1 MDYLSTL
8 ITQLKEK
15 RPHLKEGSISIY
27 RQGIISLFKTA
38 NDKNSIKT
46 FTDLDWLSEP
56 TLVGDD
62 ISDMTLQTQ
71 KILLQSA
78 SVFLDAAGKD
88 EELVKKYRAA
98 LFDVKK
104 LHDKA
109 TEGQNKTVKEEENW
123 CSWKSLEKV
132 RNNYKQQLM
141 NLGMLD
147 AKITPDKVKS
157 TQMALFQKW
166 VITSLYTY
174 QPPVR
179 ADYAMD
185 ILTQSEYDAV
195 SDEEKSKRNYL
206 VINKREKFFHFNKYK
221 THNLHGDKRVKVN
234 KPMNAVL
241 NKWLNVNKSGWLLLN
256 IRKEPVNENQLGKA
270 VTIAFDPC
278 GKRIG
283 INMLRKIYLTEKY
296 QHEKAQKK
304 DDADAMLHSVSTQ
317 QKEYVKYEKE

>member
-15 RPHLKEGSISIY
+15 RPHLAEGSVNMY
-27 RQGIISLFKTA
+27 RGGIISLFKTV

-46 FTDLDWLSEP
+46 FTNLDWL
-56 TLVGDD
+56 DD
-62 ISDMTLQTQ
+62 SDKVSKEISDMPLQTQ
-71 KILLQSA
+71 KILFQSA
-78 SVFLDAAGKD
+78 SVFLDAQGKD
-88 EELVKKYRAA
+88 ELVKKYRAA
-98 LFDVKK
+98 LFAVKK
-104 LHDKA
+104 LHDTE

-141 NLGMLD
+141 NLGLLD
-147 AKITPDKVKS
+147 AKITPDKVKPS
-157 TQMALFQKW
+157 QMALFQKW

-185 ILTQSEYDAV
+185 ILSQSEYDAV
-195 SDEEKSKRNYL
+195 PDEEKSKNNYL

-241 NKWLNVNKSGWLLLN
+241 NKWLNINKSGWLLLN
-256 IRKEPVNENQLGKA
+256 IKKEPVNENQLGKA
-270 VTIAFDPC
+270 VTVAFEPC

-296 QHEKAQKK
+296 QHEKAEKK
-304 DDADAMLHSVSTQ
+304 ADADAMLHSVSTQ

>member
-15 RPHLKEGSISIY
+15 RPHLKEGSISMY
-27 RQGIISLFKTA
+27 RGGIISLFKTV

-62 ISDMTLQTQ
+62 ISDMPLQTQ

-98 LFDVKK
+98 TFAVKK
-104 LHDKA
+104 LHDQA
-109 TEGQNKTVKEEENW
+109 TKEQNKTVKEEENW

-141 NLGMLD
+141 NLGLLD

-270 VTIAFDPC
+270 VTIAFEPC

-296 QHEKAQKK
+296 QHEKAEKQE
-304 DDADAMLHSVSTQ
+304 DADAMLHSVAIQ
-317 QKEYVKYEKE
+317 QKDYVKYEKE

>member
-15 RPHLKEGSISIY
+15 RPHLAEGSVNMY
-27 RQGIISLFKTA
+27 RGGIISLFKTV

-46 FTDLDWLSEP
+46 FTNLDWLDDSDK
-56 TLVGDD
+56 VSKD
-62 ISDMTLQTQ
+62 ISDMPLQTQ
-71 KILLQSA
+71 KILFQSA
-78 SVFLDAAGKD
+78 SVFLDAQGKD
-88 EELVKKYRAA
+88 ELVKKYRAA
-98 LFDVKK
+98 LFAVKK
-104 LHDKA
+104 LHDTE

-132 RNNYKQQLM
+132 RNNYKQQVM
-141 NLGMLD
+141 NLGLLD
-147 AKITPDKVKS
+147 AKITPDKVKPS
-157 TQMALFQKW
+157 QMALFQKW

-185 ILTQSEYDAV
+185 ILSQSEYDAV
-195 SDEEKSKRNYL
+195 PDEEKSKNNYL

-241 NKWLNVNKSGWLLLN
+241 NKWLNINKSGWLLLN
-256 IRKEPVNENQLGKA
+256 IKKEPVNENQLGKA
-270 VTIAFDPC
+270 VTVAFEPC

-296 QHEKAQKK
+296 QHEKAEKK
-304 DDADAMLHSVSTQ
+304 ADADAMLHSVSTQ

>member
-15 RPHLKEGSISIY
+15 RPHLAEGSVNMY
-27 RQGIISLFKTA
+27 RGGIISLFKTV

-46 FTDLDWLSEP
+46 FTNLDWL
-56 TLVGDD
+56 DD
-62 ISDMTLQTQ
+62 SDKVSKEISDMPLQTQ
-71 KILLQSA
+71 KILFQSA
-78 SVFLDAAGKD
+78 SVFLDAQGKD
-88 EELVKKYRAA
+88 ELVKKYRAA
-98 LFDVKK
+98 LFAVKK
-104 LHDKA
+104 LHDKE

-132 RNNYKQQLM
+132 RNNYKQQVM
-141 NLGMLD
+141 NLGLLD
-147 AKITPDKVKS
+147 AKITPDKVKPS
-157 TQMALFQKW
+157 QMALFQKW

-185 ILTQSEYDAV
+185 ILSQSEYDAV
-195 SDEEKSKRNYL
+195 PDEEKSKNNYL

-256 IRKEPVNENQLGKA
+256 IKKEPVNENQLGKA
-270 VTIAFDPC
+270 VTVAFEPC

-296 QHEKAQKK
+296 QHEKAEKK
-304 DDADAMLHSVSTQ
+304 ADADAMLHSVSTQ

>member
-15 RPHLKEGSISIY
+15 RPHLAEGSVNMY
-27 RQGIISLFKTA
+27 RGGIISLFKTV
-38 NDKNSIKT
+38 NDKNSIKA
-46 FTDLDWLSEP
+46 FTNLDWL
-56 TLVGDD
+56 DD
-62 ISDMTLQTQ
+62 SDKVSKEISDMPLQTQ
-71 KILLQSA
+71 KILFQSA
-78 SVFLDAAGKD
+78 SVFLDAQGKD
-88 EELVKKYRAA
+88 ELVKKYRAA
-98 LFDVKK
+98 LFAVKK
-104 LHDKA
+104 LHDKE

-132 RNNYKQQLM
+132 RNNYKQQVM
-141 NLGMLD
+141 NLGLLD
-147 AKITPDKVKS
+147 AKITPDKVKPS
-157 TQMALFQKW
+157 QMALFQKW

-185 ILTQSEYDAV
+185 ILSQSEYDAV
-195 SDEEKSKRNYL
+195 PDEEKSKNNYL

-241 NKWLNVNKSGWLLLN
+241 NKWLNINKSGWLLLN
-256 IRKEPVNENQLGKA
+256 IKKEPVNENQLGKA
-270 VTIAFDPC
+270 VTVAFEPC

-296 QHEKAQKK
+296 QHEKAEKK
-304 DDADAMLHSVSTQ
+304 ADADAMLHSVSTQ

>member
-15 RPHLKEGSISIY
+15 RPHLAEGSVNMY
-27 RQGIISLFKTA
+27 RGGIISLFKTV
-38 NDKNSIKT
+38 NDKNSIKA
-46 FTDLDWLSEP
+46 FTNLDWL
-56 TLVGDD
+56 DD
-62 ISDMTLQTQ
+62 SDKVSKEISDMPLQTQ
-71 KILLQSA
+71 KILFQSA
-78 SVFLDAAGKD
+78 SVFLDAQGKD
-88 EELVKKYRAA
+88 ELVKKYRAA
-98 LFDVKK
+98 LFAVKK
-104 LHDKA
+104 LHDKE

-141 NLGMLD
+141 NLGLLD
-147 AKITPDKVKS
+147 AKITPDKVKPS
-157 TQMALFQKW
+157 QMALFQKW

-185 ILTQSEYDAV
+185 ILSQSEYDAV
-195 SDEEKSKRNYL
+195 PDEEKSKNNYL

-256 IRKEPVNENQLGKA
+256 IKKEPVNENQLGKA
-270 VTIAFDPC
+270 VTVAFEPC

-296 QHEKAQKK
+296 QHEKAEKK
-304 DDADAMLHSVSTQ
+304 ADADAMLHSVSTQ

>member
-15 RPHLKEGSISIY
+15 RPHLAEGSVNMY
-27 RQGIISLFKTA
+27 RGGIISLFKTV

-46 FTDLDWLSEP
+46 FTNLDWLDDSDK
-56 TLVGDD
+56 VSKD
-62 ISDMTLQTQ
+62 ISDMPLQTQ
-71 KILLQSA
+71 KILFQSA
-78 SVFLDAAGKD
+78 SVFLDAQGKD
-88 EELVKKYRAA
+88 ELVKKYRAA
-98 LFDVKK
+98 LFAVKK
-104 LHDKA
+104 LHDKE

-132 RNNYKQQLM
+132 RNNYKQQVM
-141 NLGMLD
+141 NLGLLD
-147 AKITPDKVKS
+147 AKITPDKVKPS
-157 TQMALFQKW
+157 QMALFQKW

-185 ILTQSEYDAV
+185 ILSQSEYDAV
-195 SDEEKSKRNYL
+195 PDEEKSKNNYL

-241 NKWLNVNKSGWLLLN
+241 NKWLNINKSGWLLLN
-256 IRKEPVNENQLGKA
+256 IKKEPVNENQLGKA
-270 VTIAFDPC
+270 VTVAFEPC

-296 QHEKAQKK
+296 QHEKAEKK
-304 DDADAMLHSVSTQ
+304 ADADAMLHSVSTQ

>member
-15 RPHLKEGSISIY
+15 RPHLAEGSVNMY
-27 RQGIISLFKTA
+27 RGGIISLFKTV
-38 NDKNSIKT
+38 NDKNSIKA
-46 FTDLDWLSEP
+46 FTNLDWL
-56 TLVGDD
+56 DD
-62 ISDMTLQTQ
+62 SDKVSKEISDMPLQTQ
-71 KILLQSA
+71 KILFQSA
-78 SVFLDAAGKD
+78 SVFLDAQGKD
-88 EELVKKYRAA
+88 ELVKKYRAA
-98 LFDVKK
+98 LFAVKK
-104 LHDKA
+104 LHDTE

-132 RNNYKQQLM
+132 RNNYKQQVM
-141 NLGMLD
+141 NLGLLD
-147 AKITPDKVKS
+147 AKITPDKVKPS
-157 TQMALFQKW
+157 QMALFQKW

-185 ILTQSEYDAV
+185 ILSQSEYDAV
-195 SDEEKSKRNYL
+195 PDEEKSKNNYL

-241 NKWLNVNKSGWLLLN
+241 NKWLNINKSGWLLLN
-256 IRKEPVNENQLGKA
+256 IKKEPVNENQLGKA
-270 VTIAFDPC
+270 VTVAFEPC

-296 QHEKAQKK
+296 QHEKAEKK
-304 DDADAMLHSVSTQ
+304 ADADAMLHSVSTQ

>member
-15 RPHLKEGSISIY
+15 RPHLAEGSVSMY
-27 RQGIISLFKTA
+27 RGGIISLFKTV
-38 NDKNSIKT
+38 NDKNSLKT
-46 FTDLDWLSEP
+46 FTNLDWL
-56 TLVGDD
+56 DD
-62 ISDMTLQTQ
+62 IENVSKEISDMPLQTQ

-78 SVFLDAAGKD
+78 SVFLDAQGKD
-88 EELVKKYRAA
+88 ELVKKYRAA
-98 LFDVKK
+98 LFVVKK
-104 LHDKA
+104 LHDKE
-109 TEGQNKTVKEEENW
+109 TEGQNKTAKEEENW

-141 NLGMLD
+141 NLGLLD
-147 AKITPDKVKS
+147 AKITPDKVKPS
-157 TQMALFQKW
+157 QMALFQKW

-185 ILTQSEYDAV
+185 ILSQSEYDAV
-195 SDEEKSKRNYL
+195 PDEEKSKNNYL

-256 IRKEPVNENQLGKA
+256 VKKEPVNENQLGKA
-270 VTIAFDPC
+270 VTIAFEPC
-278 GKRIG
+278 GKHIG

-296 QHEKAQKK
+296 QHEKAEKK
-304 DDADAMLHSVSTQ
+304 ADADAMLHSVSTQ

>member
-15 RPHLKEGSISIY
+15 RPHLAEGSVNMY
-27 RQGIISLFKTA
+27 RGGIISLFKTV
-38 NDKNSIKT
+38 NDKNSIKA
-46 FTDLDWLSEP
+46 FTNLDWL
-56 TLVGDD
+56 DD
-62 ISDMTLQTQ
+62 SDKVSKEISDMPLQTQ
-71 KILLQSA
+71 KILFQSA
-78 SVFLDAAGKD
+78 SVFLDAQGKD
-88 EELVKKYRAA
+88 ELVKKYRAA
-98 LFDVKK
+98 LFAVKK
-104 LHDKA
+104 LHDTE

-141 NLGMLD
+141 NLGLLD
-147 AKITPDKVKS
+147 AKITPDKVKPS
-157 TQMALFQKW
+157 QMALFQKW

-185 ILTQSEYDAV
+185 ILSQSEYDAV
-195 SDEEKSKRNYL
+195 PDEEKSKNNYL

-241 NKWLNVNKSGWLLLN
+241 NKWLNINKSGWLLLN
-256 IRKEPVNENQLGKA
+256 IKKEPVNENQLGKA
-270 VTIAFDPC
+270 VTVAFEPC

-296 QHEKAQKK
+296 QHEKAEKK
-304 DDADAMLHSVSTQ
+304 ADADAMLHSVSTQ

>member
-15 RPHLKEGSISIY
+15 RPHLAEGSVNMY
-27 RQGIISLFKTA
+27 RGGIISLFKTV
-38 NDKNSIKT
+38 NDKNSIKA
-46 FTDLDWLSEP
+46 FTNLDWL
-56 TLVGDD
+56 DD
-62 ISDMTLQTQ
+62 SDKVSKEISDMPLQTQ
-71 KILLQSA
+71 KILFQSA
-78 SVFLDAAGKD
+78 SVFLDAQGKD
-88 EELVKKYRAA
+88 ELVKKYRAA
-98 LFDVKK
+98 LFAVKK
-104 LHDKA
+104 LHDTE

-132 RNNYKQQLM
+132 RNNYKQQVM
-141 NLGMLD
+141 NLGLLD
-147 AKITPDKVKS
+147 AKITPDKVKPS
-157 TQMALFQKW
+157 QMALFQKW

-185 ILTQSEYDAV
+185 ILSQSEYDAV
-195 SDEEKSKRNYL
+195 PDEEKSKNNYL

-256 IRKEPVNENQLGKA
+256 IKKEPVNENQLGKA
-270 VTIAFDPC
+270 VTVAFEPC

-296 QHEKAQKK
+296 QHEKAEKK
-304 DDADAMLHSVSTQ
+304 ADADAMLHSVSTQ

>member
-15 RPHLKEGSISIY
+15 RPHLAEGSVNMY
-27 RQGIISLFKTA
+27 RGGIISLFKTV

-46 FTDLDWLSEP
+46 FTNLDWLDDSDK
-56 TLVGDD
+56 VSKD
-62 ISDMTLQTQ
+62 ISDMPLQTQ
-71 KILLQSA
+71 KILFQSA
-78 SVFLDAAGKD
+78 SVFLDAQGKD
-88 EELVKKYRAA
+88 ELVKKYRAA
-98 LFDVKK
+98 LFAVKK
-104 LHDKA
+104 LHDTE

-141 NLGMLD
+141 NLGLLD
-147 AKITPDKVKS
+147 AKITPDKVKPS
-157 TQMALFQKW
+157 QMALFQKW

-185 ILTQSEYDAV
+185 ILSQSEYDAV
-195 SDEEKSKRNYL
+195 PDEEKSKNNYL

-241 NKWLNVNKSGWLLLN
+241 NKWLNINKSGWLLLN
-256 IRKEPVNENQLGKA
+256 IKKEPVNENQLGKA
-270 VTIAFDPC
+270 VTVAFEPC

-296 QHEKAQKK
+296 QHEKAEKK
-304 DDADAMLHSVSTQ
+304 ADADAMLHSVSTQ

>member
-15 RPHLKEGSISIY
+15 RPHLAEGSVNMY
-27 RQGIISLFKTA
+27 RGGIISLFKTV

-46 FTDLDWLSEP
+46 FTNLDWLDDSDK
-56 TLVGDD
+56 VSKD
-62 ISDMTLQTQ
+62 ISDMPLQTQ
-71 KILLQSA
+71 KILFQSA
-78 SVFLDAAGKD
+78 SVFLDAQGKD
-88 EELVKKYRAA
+88 ELVKKYRAA
-98 LFDVKK
+98 LFAVKK
-104 LHDKA
+104 LHDTE

-132 RNNYKQQLM
+132 RNNYKQQVM
-141 NLGMLD
+141 NLGLLD
-147 AKITPDKVKS
+147 AKITPDKVKPS
-157 TQMALFQKW
+157 QMALFQKW

-185 ILTQSEYDAV
+185 ILSQSEYDAV
-195 SDEEKSKRNYL
+195 PDEEKSKNNYL

-256 IRKEPVNENQLGKA
+256 IKKEPVNENQLGKA
-270 VTIAFDPC
+270 VTVAFEPC

-296 QHEKAQKK
+296 QHEKAEKK
-304 DDADAMLHSVSTQ
+304 ADADAMLHSVSTQ

>member
-15 RPHLKEGSISIY
+15 RPHLKEGSISMY
-27 RQGIISLFKTA
+27 RGGIISLFKTV

-46 FTDLDWLSEP
+46 FTDLDWLSEV

-62 ISDMTLQTQ
+62 ISDMPLQTQ

-98 LFDVKK
+98 TFAVKK
-104 LHDKA
+104 LHDQA
-109 TEGQNKTVKEEENW
+109 TKEQNKTVKEEENW

-141 NLGMLD
+141 NLGLLD

-270 VTIAFDPC
+270 VTIAFEPC

-296 QHEKAQKK
+296 QHEKAEKQE
-304 DDADAMLHSVSTQ
+304 DADAMLHSVAIQ
-317 QKEYVKYEKE
+317 QKDYVKYEKE

>member
-1 MDYLSTL
+1 M
-8 ITQLKEK
+8 
-15 RPHLKEGSISIY
+15 Y
-27 RQGIISLFKTA
+27 RGGIISLFKTV
-38 NDKNSIKT
+38 NDKNSIKA
-46 FTDLDWLSEP
+46 FTNLDWL
-56 TLVGDD
+56 DD
-62 ISDMTLQTQ
+62 SDKVSKEISDMPLQTQ
-71 KILLQSA
+71 KILFQSA
-78 SVFLDAAGKD
+78 SVFLDAQGKD
-88 EELVKKYRAA
+88 ELVKKYRAA
-98 LFDVKK
+98 LFAVKK
-104 LHDKA
+104 LHDKE

-132 RNNYKQQLM
+132 RNNYKQQVM
-141 NLGMLD
+141 NLGLLD
-147 AKITPDKVKS
+147 AKITPAKVKPS
-157 TQMALFQKW
+157 QMALFQKW

-185 ILTQSEYDAV
+185 ILSQSEYDAV
-195 SDEEKSKRNYL
+195 PDEEKSKNNYL

-256 IRKEPVNENQLGKA
+256 IKKEPVNENQLGKA
-270 VTIAFDPC
+270 VTVAFEPC

-296 QHEKAQKK
+296 QHEKAEKK
-304 DDADAMLHSVSTQ
+304 ADADAMLHSVSTQ

>member
-15 RPHLKEGSISIY
+15 RPHLAEGSVNMY
-27 RQGIISLFKTA
+27 RGGIISLFKTV

-46 FTDLDWLSEP
+46 FTNLDWLDDSDK
-56 TLVGDD
+56 VSKD
-62 ISDMTLQTQ
+62 ISDMPLQTQ
-71 KILLQSA
+71 KILFQSA
-78 SVFLDAAGKD
+78 SVFLDAQGKD
-88 EELVKKYRAA
+88 ELVKKYRAA
-98 LFDVKK
+98 LFAVKK
-104 LHDKA
+104 LHDTE

-141 NLGMLD
+141 NLGLLD
-147 AKITPDKVKS
+147 AKITPDKVKPS
-157 TQMALFQKW
+157 QMALFQKW

-185 ILTQSEYDAV
+185 ILSQSEYDAV
-195 SDEEKSKRNYL
+195 PDEEKSKNNYL

-256 IRKEPVNENQLGKA
+256 IKKEPVNENQLGKA
-270 VTIAFDPC
+270 VTVAFEPC

-296 QHEKAQKK
+296 QHEKAEKK
-304 DDADAMLHSVSTQ
+304 ADADAMLHSVSTQ

>member
-15 RPHLKEGSISIY
+15 RPNLADGSVSMY
-27 RQGIISLFKTA
+27 RGGIISLFKNV
-38 NDKNSIKT
+38 NDKNSIKS
-46 FTDLDWLSEP
+46 FTNLDWL
-56 TLVGDD
+56 DD
-62 ISDMTLQTQ
+62 IENVSKEISDMPLQTQ

-78 SVFLDAAGKD
+78 SVFLDAQGKD
-88 EELVKKYRAA
+88 ELVKKYRAA
-98 LFDVKK
+98 LFVVKK
-104 LHDKA
+104 LHDKE
-109 TEGQNKTVKEEENW
+109 TEGQNKTAKEEENW

-141 NLGMLD
+141 NLGLLD
-147 AKITPDKVKS
+147 AKITPDKVKPS
-157 TQMALFQKW
+157 QMALFQKW

-185 ILTQSEYDAV
+185 ILSQSEYDAV
-195 SDEEKSKRNYL
+195 PDEEKSKNNYL

-256 IRKEPVNENQLGKA
+256 VKKEPVNENQLGKA
-270 VTIAFDPC
+270 VTIAFEPC
-278 GKRIG
+278 GKHIG

-296 QHEKAQKK
+296 QHEKAEKK
-304 DDADAMLHSVSTQ
+304 ADADAMLHSVSTQ

>member
-15 RPHLKEGSISIY
+15 RPHLAEGSVNMY
-27 RQGIISLFKTA
+27 RGGIISLFKTV

-46 FTDLDWLSEP
+46 FTNLDWLDDS
-56 TLVGDD
+56 DKISKD
-62 ISDMTLQTQ
+62 ISDMPLQTQ

-78 SVFLDAAGKD
+78 SVFLDAQGKD
-88 EELVKKYRAA
+88 ELVKKYRAA
-98 LFDVKK
+98 LFAVKK
-104 LHDKA
+104 LHDTE

-141 NLGMLD
+141 NLGLLD
-147 AKITPDKVKS
+147 AKINPDKVKPS
-157 TQMALFQKW
+157 QMALFQKW

-185 ILTQSEYDAV
+185 ILSQSEYDAV
-195 SDEEKSKRNYL
+195 PDEEKSKNNYL

-256 IRKEPVNENQLGKA
+256 IKKEPVNENQLGKA
-270 VTIAFDPC
+270 VTVAFEPC

-296 QHEKAQKK
+296 QHEKAEKK
-304 DDADAMLHSVSTQ
+304 ADADAMLHSVSTQ

>member
-15 RPHLKEGSISIY
+15 RPHLAEGSVNMY
-27 RQGIISLFKTA
+27 RGGIISLFKTV

-46 FTDLDWLSEP
+46 FTNLDWL
-56 TLVGDD
+56 DD
-62 ISDMTLQTQ
+62 SDKVSKEISDMPLQTQ
-71 KILLQSA
+71 KILFQSA
-78 SVFLDAAGKD
+78 SVFLDAQGKD
-88 EELVKKYRAA
+88 ELVKKYRAA
-98 LFDVKK
+98 LFAVKK
-104 LHDKA
+104 LHDTE

-132 RNNYKQQLM
+132 RNNYKQQVM
-141 NLGMLD
+141 NLGLLD
-147 AKITPDKVKS
+147 AKITPDKVKPS
-157 TQMALFQKW
+157 QMALFQKW

-185 ILTQSEYDAV
+185 ILSQSEYDAV
-195 SDEEKSKRNYL
+195 PDEEKSKNNYL

-256 IRKEPVNENQLGKA
+256 IKKEPVNENQLGKA
-270 VTIAFDPC
+270 VTVAFEPC

-296 QHEKAQKK
+296 QHEKAEKK
-304 DDADAMLHSVSTQ
+304 ADADAMLHSVSTQ

>member
-15 RPHLKEGSISIY
+15 RPHLAEGSVNMY
-27 RQGIISLFKTA
+27 RGGIISLFKTV
-38 NDKNSIKT
+38 NDKNSIKA
-46 FTDLDWLSEP
+46 FTNLDWLDDSDK
-56 TLVGDD
+56 VSKD
-62 ISDMTLQTQ
+62 ISDMPLQTQ
-71 KILLQSA
+71 KILFQSA
-78 SVFLDAAGKD
+78 SVFLDAQGKD
-88 EELVKKYRAA
+88 ELVKKYRAA
-98 LFDVKK
+98 LFAVKK
-104 LHDKA
+104 LHDKE

-132 RNNYKQQLM
+132 RNNYKQQVM
-141 NLGMLD
+141 NLGLLD
-147 AKITPDKVKS
+147 AKITPDKVKPS
-157 TQMALFQKW
+157 QMALFQKW

-185 ILTQSEYDAV
+185 ILSQSEYDAV
-195 SDEEKSKRNYL
+195 PDEEKSKNNYL

-256 IRKEPVNENQLGKA
+256 IKKEPVNENQLGKA
-270 VTIAFDPC
+270 VTVAFEPC

-296 QHEKAQKK
+296 QHEKAEKK
-304 DDADAMLHSVSTQ
+304 ADADAMLHSVSTQ

>member
-15 RPHLKEGSISIY
+15 RPHLAEGSVNMY
-27 RQGIISLFKTA
+27 RGGIISLFKTV

-46 FTDLDWLSEP
+46 FTNLDWL
-56 TLVGDD
+56 DD
-62 ISDMTLQTQ
+62 SDKVSKEISDMPLQTQ
-71 KILLQSA
+71 KILFQSA
-78 SVFLDAAGKD
+78 SVFLDAQGKD
-88 EELVKKYRAA
+88 ELVKKYRAA
-98 LFDVKK
+98 LFAVKK
-104 LHDKA
+104 LHDTE

-141 NLGMLD
+141 NLGLLD
-147 AKITPDKVKS
+147 AKITPDKVKPS
-157 TQMALFQKW
+157 QMALFQKW

-185 ILTQSEYDAV
+185 ILSQSEYDAV
-195 SDEEKSKRNYL
+195 PDEEKSKNNYL

-256 IRKEPVNENQLGKA
+256 IKKEPVNENQLGKA
-270 VTIAFDPC
+270 VTVAFEPC

-296 QHEKAQKK
+296 QHEKAEKK
-304 DDADAMLHSVSTQ
+304 ADADAMLHSVSTQ

>member
-15 RPHLKEGSISIY
+15 RPHLAEGSVNMY
-27 RQGIISLFKTA
+27 RGGIISLFKTV
-38 NDKNSIKT
+38 NDKNSIKA
-46 FTDLDWLSEP
+46 FTNLDWL
-56 TLVGDD
+56 DD
-62 ISDMTLQTQ
+62 SDKVSKEISDMPLQTQ
-71 KILLQSA
+71 KILFQSA
-78 SVFLDAAGKD
+78 SVFLDAQGKD
-88 EELVKKYRAA
+88 ELVKKYRAA
-98 LFDVKK
+98 LFAVKK
-104 LHDKA
+104 LHDKE

-141 NLGMLD
+141 NLGLLD
-147 AKITPDKVKS
+147 AKITPDKVKPS
-157 TQMALFQKW
+157 QMALFQKW

-185 ILTQSEYDAV
+185 ILSQSEYDAV
-195 SDEEKSKRNYL
+195 PDEEKSKNNYL

-241 NKWLNVNKSGWLLLN
+241 NKWLNINKSGWLLLN
-256 IRKEPVNENQLGKA
+256 IKKEPVNENQLGKA
-270 VTIAFDPC
+270 VTVAFEPC

-296 QHEKAQKK
+296 QHEKAEKK
-304 DDADAMLHSVSTQ
+304 ADADAMLHSVSTQ

>member
-15 RPHLKEGSISIY
+15 RPHLAEGSVNMY
-27 RQGIISLFKTA
+27 RGGIISLFKTV
-38 NDKNSIKT
+38 NDKNSIKA
-46 FTDLDWLSEP
+46 FTNLDWL
-56 TLVGDD
+56 DD
-62 ISDMTLQTQ
+62 SDKVSKEISDMPLQTQ
-71 KILLQSA
+71 KILFQSA
-78 SVFLDAAGKD
+78 SVFLDAQGKD
-88 EELVKKYRAA
+88 ELVKKYRAA
-98 LFDVKK
+98 LFAVKK
-104 LHDKA
+104 LHDKE

-132 RNNYKQQLM
+132 RNNYKQQVM
-141 NLGMLD
+141 NLGLLD
-147 AKITPDKVKS
+147 AKITPDKVKPS
-157 TQMALFQKW
+157 QMALFQKW

-185 ILTQSEYDAV
+185 ILSQSEYDAV
-195 SDEEKSKRNYL
+195 PDEEKSKNNYL

-256 IRKEPVNENQLGKA
+256 IKKEPVNENQLGKA
-270 VTIAFDPC
+270 VTVAFEPC

-296 QHEKAQKK
+296 QHEKAEKK
-304 DDADAMLHSVSTQ
+304 ADADAMLHSVSTQ